1 MLPGSM
7 SKEMFEN
14 TALPGVKD
22 LQRAEM
28 LMAAE
33 AGASAAGV
41 IEVKARFTHSPR
53 NLENSVAPMVPYMT
67 RTMS

>member
-41 IEVKARFTHSPR
+41 IDV
-53 NLENSVAPMVPYMT
+53 
-67 RTMS
+67 